1 MQLYLETQVCYA
13 SIHLGPGCI
22 DCGSPAQYSSL
33 NGDHEDDTA
42 LVSTCRQVEEV
53 SLTKHGSEDQRQ
65 LRIEE
70 LRHAR
75 SGPGKAAKVECNCA
89 NMGALATLCRWCS
102 SALGFKRHHAYCAIL
117 VPSQN
122 KTEER
127 KAAAL
132 QARVAGMKKR
142 VSTAVPRISRVFS
155 PSSSRPSGED
165 SSTAAAADTEE
176 I

>member
-1 MQLYLETQVCYA
+1 LCNDCRGNYTLISKGNAKAQYAVTDGDLRKLGTLEKPNPQYKQGAPMQLYLET
-13 SIHLGPGCI
+13 
-22 DCGSPAQYSSL
+22 
-33 NGDHEDDTA
+33 
-42 LVSTCRQVEEV
+42 QVEEV

-75 SGPGKAAKVECNCA
+75 SGPGKAAK
-89 NMGALATLCRWCS
+89 T
-102 SALGFKRHHAYCAIL
+102 
-117 VPSQN
+117 

-132 QARVAGMKKR
+132 QARVAGMKQR

-165 SSTAAAADTEE
+165 SSAAAAADTEE